1 MRSIEN
7 PPAPEV
13 PMKKPP
19 CRSWA
24 DFISTRPAQE
34 TKNSAAPVMHLQ
46 MSNIYFFIIE
56 NGQQIDQASRLHPG

>member
-1 MRSIEN
+1 
-7 PPAPEV
+7 
-13 PMKKPP
+13 MKKPP